1 MSAVPPRPWRRA
13 LAILALSVAGCYG
26 QASLDVQG
34 VPSTGGVPDYDD
46 PNPTPP
52 PVQQDGSLPC
62 DLDSVPAS
70 VTLQTVAADFAR
82 EVHPA
87 LVRQTS
93 GCISCHATTSGRLFK
108 VSQDGVETFYAAR
121 AAGFMTNQP
130 GSLLSRLV
138 TTDESAR
145 MPRGEPSWN
154 AREVATVASLTCQ
167 LAAVERRQPA
177 ARPDEEFPL
186 ALLQPYG
193 GPAVATYDNPF
204 LGYDQLRGKVKA
216 VFNDTWV
223 RGGVDRF
230 AQNVG
235 LFGGVDYKD
244 HFVEARVATAD
255 FFLGLDDLS
264 RDVCLT
270 AATNGTGPFAGL
282 DLTLPLVDI
291 PAPTSR
297 QYEMEAAGTG
307 SPPPAG
313 TQILASTGIR
323 TSTGWNLYTNGSLT
337 TVQPYAF
344 PASATYRFTVKAQ
357 GDLCGPAL
365 PRMQLRVDGVVARE
379 WDVSNGTTYADFV
392 HTQAV
397 TAGDHVLS
405 VHFTNDYGES
415 GVCDRNLHVDALQVY
430 GPTEAS
436 TGTQRVSAARAKVD
450 TLYRRML
457 YRAATA
463 QEQANG
469 YALVK
474 DLNDIEPHLPK
485 AWSGLCEGLMRAP
498 DFLFTRPPSYE
509 ALTGK
514 DRDRL
519 LLVKLAQD
527 LLGRPPTAAEFT
539 ALESGQKTWAGMVD
553 QYLES
558 PDFRAYY
565 YQRMRVRTESEGTPD
580 TDEPARLWT
589 HLVAQ
594 GKPFQEL
601 LTGDYSVD
609 ASFQAVAR
617 PAPHGKTGVLTMK
630 GFIRNKP
637 GLPHYNYAARVM
649 TDFMGALYEVPSE
662 VFDMRGAATAAST
675 VDPTSL
681 CFACHQTLTP
691 LAHQRLKWDDEGNY
705 RTTDAEGKPL
715 DDSDRGLVG
724 TYAYKGT
731 GMEAFA
737 TQAVKKESFVRRTL
751 NAQYALFFGREMR
764 HAQDERVIYKRLWD
778 VAQESQGNLKAVL
791 KSIATS
797 PEYLR

>member
-1 MSAVPPRPWRRA
+1 MRA
-13 LAILALSVAGCYG
+13 LPLRSWRHAVAVLALSTAGCTG
-26 QASLDVQG
+26 QADLH
-34 VPSTGGVPDYDD
+34 GVPDYDN
-46 PNPTPP
+46 PNPDPP
-52 PVQQDGSLPC
+52 PVQQDGTLPC
-62 DLDSVPAS
+62 DLDSVPDS
-70 VTLQTVAADFAR
+70 VTMRSVAEDFAR

-87 LVRQTS
+87 MVRESS
-93 GCISCHATTSGRLFK
+93 GCISCHSTTSGRLFK
-108 VSQDGVETFYAAR
+108 VSYEGVETFYAAR
-121 AAGFMTNQP
+121 AAGFMNPQS

-138 TTDESAR
+138 TPDELAR
-145 MPRGEPSWN
+145 MPRGQPAWSAKEI
-154 AREVATVASLTCQ
+154 AAVASLTCQ
-167 LAAVERRQPA
+167 LAAVEARQPA
-177 ARPDEEFPL
+177 ARADEEFPP
-186 ALLQPYG
+186 ALLEAYN
-193 GPAVATYDNPF
+193 GPSVATYDNPF
-204 LGYDQLRGKVKA
+204 LGFEQLKGKVKA

-270 AATNGTGPFAGL
+270 AATNKTGPFAGL
-282 DLTLPLVDI
+282 DLAQPLLDV
-291 PAPTSR
+291 PAPTTK
-297 QYEMEAAGTG
+297 QYEMEAAARTDGTV
-307 SPPPAG
+307 PAG
-313 TQILASTGIR
+313 TQILASTGGKSG
-323 TSTGWNLYTNGSLT
+323 TTGWNLYTTGSLT
-337 TVQPYAF
+337 TAQPYPF
-344 PASATYRFTVKAQ
+344 PASSTYRFTVKSK
-357 GDLCGPAL
+357 GDLCGPDL
-365 PRMQLRVDGVVARE
+365 PHLQLKVDGVVVKE
-379 WDVSNGTTYADFV
+379 WDVPNNTAYADFV
-392 HTQAV
+392 HTQTVA
-397 TAGDHVLS
+397 AGGHVLS
-405 VHFTNDYGES
+405 VHFTNDYGET

-436 TGTQRVSAARAKVD
+436 TGTQRADAAKGKVD

-463 QEQANG
+463 QERANG

-474 DLNDIEPHLPK
+474 DLDDFEPNLAK

-498 DFLFTRPPSYE
+498 DFLFTLPPSYE
-509 ALTGK
+509 VLSGK
-514 DRDRL
+514 ERDTL

-539 ALESGQKTWAGMVD
+539 ALESGQKTWEAMVD
-553 QYLES
+553 DYLAS
-558 PDFRAYY
+558 PDFRTYY

-589 HLVAQ
+589 HLVAE
-594 GKPFQEL
+594 GKPLQEL
-601 LTGDYSVD
+601 LIGDYSVD
-609 ASFQAVAR
+609 TAFKQVAR
-617 PAPHGKTGVLTMK
+617 APEHGKTGVLTMK
-630 GFIRNKP
+630 GFIKNKP

-649 TDFMGALYEVPSE
+649 TDFMGAMYEVPSE

-675 VDPTSL
+675 VDPTSI

-715 DDSDRGLVG
+715 DDSDRGLVAP
-724 TYAYKGT
+724 YAFKGT

-737 TQAVKKESFVRRTL
+737 TQAVKKEAFVRRTV
-751 NAQYALFFGREMR
+751 NAQFALFFGREMR

-778 VAQESQGNLKAVL
+778 VTQESDGNLKAVL
-791 KSIATS
+791 KAVATS
-797 PEYLR
+797 PEYLRR